1 MGNKDYNLNDDQ
13 DLPLDN
19 IDKNSF
25 GLPFDYFSSF
35 ENRLKQ
41 KLELQDELEQYSVL
55 SAIQK
60 NNAFAVPINY
70 FKETEHTLE
79 VKSELGLYTKLQ
91 SYKTFEY
98 LQLSNDYINHLN
110 SSVNYKID
118 LIDELKEYKI
128 LYSIDKVNSFIV
140 SDTYYETLAERVKEK
155 IHIFKETKISVLD
168 SILNYI
174 FGKKMAF
181 AFGLVTIISFS
192 VYFYESPKNPFEKLD
207 CKTLAC
213 LERQEILNNTK
224 VISNFDDEQLI
235 DMVDVNKL
243 HQQLKSEKKKITPSL
258 NKINVDSISEDDLLD
273 EL

>member
-1 MGNKDYNLNDDQ
+1 MGNNDYNLNEDQ
-13 DLPLDN
+13 NLPLDN

-25 GLPFDYFSSF
+25 GLPLDYFSSF
-35 ENRLKQ
+35 EYRLKQ

-55 SAIQK
+55 SSIQK
-60 NNAFAVPINY
+60 NNAFGVPINY
-70 FKETEHTLE
+70 FKENEHTLE
-79 VKSELGLYTKLQ
+79 VSSELGLYTKLQ

-98 LQLSNDYINHLN
+98 PKLSNDYINHLN

-118 LIDELKEYKI
+118 LNEELKEYKI

-140 SDTYYETLAERVKEK
+140 SDTYFETLAERVKEK
-155 IHIFKETKISVLD
+155 THVFKETKISVLD

-181 AFGLVTIISFS
+181 AFGLVTVISLS
-192 VYFYESPKNPFEKLD
+192 VYFYESPKNTFETQD

-235 DMVDVNKL
+235 DLVDVNKL